1 MYAFDRPASV
11 GFGSGSSTEVG
22 GVDTPEAS
30 SLSDEGAVDA
40 AAVSAIR
47 RSAKELASDE
57 VAELRAV
64 FGAVERG
71 GRSWMILIWVK
82 LGQTGHCLVSVSIA
96 VSKYDPTLSHQSS
109 PFGS

>member
-30 SLSDEGAVDA
+30 SLSDEGAVEA
-40 AAVSAIR
+40 GAVWVIR
-47 RSAKELASDE
+47 ISAKELASDE

-71 GRSWMILIWVK
+71 GRS
-82 LGQTGHCLVSVSIA
+82 
-96 VSKYDPTLSHQSS
+96 
-109 PFGS
+109 